1 MAISSDELRQCGK
14 LDDVRVLLS
23 REFKAGNY
31 EDVYDAIQLYY
42 AIAERNKSFAR
53 KRLFD
58 TLAPFVSN
66 HIVAPRLGHR
76 DIMDWEAQFPDLL
89 QNIGEAREESWSV
102 FLLDRATWRREGLRN
117 AIEVII
123 RTVDQFNA
131 S

>member
-1 MAISSDELRQCGK
+1 MAISSDELRQCKK
-14 LDDVRVLLS
+14 LDDVRVLLG

-42 AIAERNKSFAR
+42 TIADVNKSFAR

-58 TLAPFVSN
+58 TLVPFTSN
-66 HIVAPRLGHR
+66 YIVAPKLGHR
-76 DIMDWEAQFPDLL
+76 DMMDWEAQFPELL
-89 QNIGEAREESWSV
+89 QDLGEAREESWSV

-117 AIEVII
+117 AIGVII